1 MASTIVAN
9 SNQIRSKAEQLEQYN
24 NQLNTA
30 LKALSTS
37 EQALAGMWEGD
48 AQKAFRTAFQK
59 DYAQFEEFH
68 RGITTYISTL
78 RTIASNY
85 DKAEDKNVALVK

>member
-30 LKALSTS
+30 LNALNTS

-59 DYAQFEEFH
+59 NYAQFQEFH
-68 RGITTYISTL
+68 KGITTYISTL

-85 DKAEDKNVALVK
+85 DKAEDQNVQLVK